1 MQHANDGE
9 EEKKKSGIDV
19 THTRSYNMLHHTLA
33 HDSGRFAAWLQ
44 KRGAVLL
51 SSQSRA
57 EFLNAEICWWTF
69 GLDRKVHQLTI

>member
-1 MQHANDGE
+1 ME
-9 EEKKKSGIDV
+9 KEKKMKRSGIDV
-19 THTRSYNMLHHTLA
+19 THTRSYNMLHYTLA
-33 HDSGRFAAWLQ
+33 HDSGYIRLAALVA

-69 GLDRKVHQLTI
+69 G